1 MNANELKILA
11 GNNILALAMNPYPGR
26 GLVVGLDE
34 TGEYLAQVYWIMG
47 RSPNSRNRVFKS
59 GEDGRLYT
67 EPADPSKV
75 ADLSLIIYNAMHEM
89 RAESKRYV
97 VSNGDQTNTVVDE
110 MGFFGCTSLDLALRE
125 RQYEPDSPNF
135 TPRIT
140 AMSELFDDGRHRL
153 EISVLRKSLFGDGCD
168 RYAYDLDVAPGFGYC
183 VTTYTGDGDPLP
195 SFSGDPILMPLVG
208 GIEKIANDYWAAL
221 NEENRVSLAV
231 KMIEIAGG
239 RSEILIINKYA
250 QV

>member
-1 MNANELKILA
+1 MSVKELKTLA
-11 GNNILALAMNPYPGR
+11 GSNILALATNPYPGR
-26 GLVVGLDE
+26 GIVVGVDE
-34 TGEYLAQVYWIMG
+34 SGGYMIQVYWISG
-47 RSPNSRNRVFKS
+47 RSPNSRNRVFCDDDS
-59 GEDGRLYT
+59 GRLFT
-67 EPADPSKV
+67 MAADPSKV
-75 ADLSLIIYNAMHEM
+75 EDPSLIIYNAMREM
-89 RAESKRYV
+89 RATSKRYV
-97 VSNGDQTNTVVDE
+97 VSNGDQTDTVVDE
-110 MGFFGCTSLDLALRE
+110 MCFFGCPSLDLALRG
-125 RQYEPDSPNF
+125 RQYEPDKPNF

-153 EISVLRKSLFGDGCD
+153 EISVLRKSPFGDGCD
-168 RYAYDLDVAPGFGYC
+168 RYAYDLGVVPGFGYC

-231 KMIEIAGG
+231 KSIHISSGH
-239 RSEILIINKYA
+239 SSIHIINKYT